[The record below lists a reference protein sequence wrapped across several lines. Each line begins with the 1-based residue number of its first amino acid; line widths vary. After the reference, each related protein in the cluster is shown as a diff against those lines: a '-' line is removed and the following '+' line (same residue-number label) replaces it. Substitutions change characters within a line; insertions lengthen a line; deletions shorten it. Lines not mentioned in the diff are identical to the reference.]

1 MLEDACHDAGETL
14 SVSEPGDGGR
24 NGLYKGC
31 QLGRMVWMSAGYVP
45 ERAPYCYFC
54 ISNKKD

>member
-24 NGLYKGC
+24 NGLY
-31 QLGRMVWMSAGYVP
+31 QRMPVRSNGLD
-45 ERAPYCYFC
+45 ERELRTGEGSRLLFLDV
-54 ISNKKD
+54 K

>member
-24 NGLYKGC
+24 NSLYKGSE
-31 QLGRMVWMSAGYVP
+31 LGWTAWMSAGYAP
-45 ERAPYCYFC
+45 ERAPYCYSW
-54 ISNKKD
+54 IYNKND